1 MNNMQYPIMQQINII
16 EIINNLQMQIYK
28 MQKEIKYL
36 KENKNIENS
45 NIQNDYLKNDEN
57 FYMM

>member
-1 MNNMQYPIMQQINII
+1 MHYPIMQQINII

>member
-1 MNNMQYPIMQQINII
+1 MQYPIMQQINII